1 MLELLKV
8 IVQPVA
14 IERDPDGQVTGE
26 KVGAAV
32 SLYTPESLA
41 DYVAKLRAEIE
52 AANDGGTAVRR

>member
-1 MLELLKV
+1 V

-26 KVGAAV
+26 KVGEAV